1 MNADQIAALRVLL
14 APTGWLERTRAFARA
29 LRQSSRSPQGLL
41 VLGTPADE
49 PWHMTAH
56 LADESRLAGIP
67 ELEPTLIRWAPPA
80 DAPPHLRHGI
90 DRLAAATRTET
101 LLVVS
106 GQYAPA
112 ELLERLND
120 VRKIGT
126 TIFALD
132 QGDAELDG
140 LANEALAV
148 PPQSSPMSFDAAQHL
163 VTAAVGEPGGQAG
176 RSHGSYPLEELD
188 DDDGD
193 YGPRHASH
201 RADRWDG
208 PAAHSA
214 GRAGRLR
221 SRLAR
226 ILDTVSGSE
235 PDSA

>member
-14 APTGWLERTRAFARA
+14 APTDWLDRTRAFARA
-29 LRQSSRSPQGLL
+29 LRRELPQPQGLL

-56 LADESRLAGIP
+56 FADESRLAGHS
-67 ELEPTLIRWAPPA
+67 RARA
-80 DAPPHLRHGI
+80 DADPLGAARGRAAASAARH
-90 DRLAAATRTET
+90 RPAAAAATRTET

-106 GQYAPA
+106 GQHAPA

-132 QGDAELDG
+132 QGDTELDG

-148 PPQSSPMSFDAAQHL
+148 PPQTSPMSFDAAQHL
-163 VTAAVGEPGGQAG
+163 VTAAVGEPGAG
-176 RSHGSYPLEELD
+176 RPGHGSYPLEELD

-201 RADRWDG
+201 RADRWEG

-226 ILDTVSGSE
+226 ILDTVSGSG

>member
-1 MNADQIAALRVLL
+1 VNADQIAALRVLL
-14 APTGWLERTRAFARA
+14 EPTGWLDRTRAFARA

-80 DAPPHLRHGI
+80 DAPAHLRNGL
-90 DRLAAATRTET
+90 DRLAAASRTET

-106 GQYAPA
+106 GEHAPA
-112 ELLERLND
+112 ELLERLSD
-120 VRKIGT
+120 VRKIGA

-132 QGDAELDG
+132 QGDPELDG
-140 LANEALAV
+140 LANEALPV
-148 PPQSSPMSFDAAQHL
+148 PPQTAPLSFDAAQHL
-163 VTAAVGEPGGQAG
+163 VTAAVAEPSAQAG
-176 RSHGSYPLEELD
+176 HGRGSYPLEELD
-188 DDDGD
+188 DDED
-193 YGPRHASH
+193 PPPTSH
-201 RADRWDG
+201 RAERW
-208 PAAHSA
+208 PAPPAHAA
-214 GRAGRLR
+214 GGLR

-235 PDSA
+235 PE

>member
-14 APTGWLERTRAFARA
+14 EPTGWLDRTRAFARA

-106 GQYAPA
+106 GQSAPA
-112 ELLERLND
+112 ELLERLSD

-132 QGDAELDG
+132 QGDPELDG
-140 LANEALAV
+140 LANEALPV
-148 PPQSSPMSFDAAQHL
+148 PPQTSPMSFDAAQHL
-163 VTAAVGEPGGQAG
+163 VTAAVAEPA
-176 RSHGSYPLEELD
+176 RPSHDSSAFGLLDELAD
-188 DDDGD
+188 DDEDEHV
-193 YGPRHASH
+193 PRHASH
-201 RADRWDG
+201 RPNRH
-208 PAAHSA
+208 AAGNASA
-214 GRAGRLR
+214 GFKGKLGRL
-221 SRLAR
+221 
-226 ILDTVSGSE
+226 LDAVSGAE
-235 PDSA
+235 PAD

>member
-1 MNADQIAALRVLL
+1 VNSDQIAALRVLL
-14 APTGWLERTRAFARA
+14 EPTGWLDRTRAFARA

-80 DAPPHLRHGI
+80 DAPPHLRHGL
-90 DRLAAATRTET
+90 DRLAAAGRTET

-106 GQYAPA
+106 GEHAPA
-112 ELLERLND
+112 ELLERLSD

-132 QGDAELDG
+132 QGDPELDG

-148 PPQSSPMSFDAAQHL
+148 PPQTSPLSFDAAQHL
-163 VTAAVGEPGGQAG
+163 VTAAVGEPGAQAG
-176 RSHGSYPLEELD
+176 QGRGSYPLEELAELD
-188 DDDGD
+188 DDD
-193 YGPRHASH
+193 GPRHASH
-201 RADRWDG
+201 RAERW
-208 PAAHSA
+208 PASPAHAA
-214 GRAGRLR
+214 GGLRA
-221 SRLAR
+221 RLAR

-235 PDSA
+235 PE

>member
-1 MNADQIAALRVLL
+1 MLL

-29 LRQSSRSPQGLL
+29 LRQSSRSPHGLL

-106 GQYAPA
+106 GEYAPA
-112 ELLERLND
+112 ELLERLSD

-132 QGDAELDG
+132 QGDPELDG

-148 PPQSSPMSFDAAQHL
+148 PPQTAPLSFDAAQHL
-163 VTAAVGEPGGQAG
+163 VTAAVTDTGSQAG
-176 RSHGSYPLEELD
+176 RGRGSYPLEELQD
-188 DDDGD
+188 DDPD

-201 RADRWDG
+201 RAERWPVR
-208 PAAHSA
+208 PAHTN
-214 GRAGRLR
+214 GGLR

-235 PDSA
+235 PD